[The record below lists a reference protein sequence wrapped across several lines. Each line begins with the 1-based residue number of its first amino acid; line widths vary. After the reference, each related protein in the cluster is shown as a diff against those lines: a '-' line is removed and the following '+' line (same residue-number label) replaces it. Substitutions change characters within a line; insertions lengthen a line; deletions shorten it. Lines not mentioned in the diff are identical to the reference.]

1 MTARVLIKHESKIM
15 SKEQLYKEFG
25 GQHKYEA
32 KMREKKE
39 EEDLRLAKL
48 TRLQQSPEE
57 RVTKSFKDIK
67 VFLSRLRGYLA
78 TLRLLVRNQV

>member
-1 MTARVLIKHESKIM
+1 MTARVLIKDESRIM
-15 SKEQLYKEFG
+15 SKEQSYKMLG
-25 GQHKYEA
+25 GQEKYEA
-32 KMREKKE
+32 KLREKKV
-39 EEDLRLAKL
+39 EEDLKLAKL

-78 TLRLLVRNQV
+78 SLRLLVRHQV